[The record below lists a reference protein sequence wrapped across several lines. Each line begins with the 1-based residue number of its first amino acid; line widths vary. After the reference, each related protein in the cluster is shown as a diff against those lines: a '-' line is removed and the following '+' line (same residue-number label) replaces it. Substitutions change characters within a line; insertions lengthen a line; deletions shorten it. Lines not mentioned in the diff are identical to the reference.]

1 MARKATGPELGVS
14 IEGTG
19 VAHHMEGALREGNLN
34 TVGPELR
41 IDGRSDAALD
51 GHAVPR
57 ILVPPHHAEVE
68 RGEPLST
75 AECTAEQGQD
85 EPGQNTTPT
94 TSTRSRTVKAWCPM
108 WKEVVSRSFTD
119 QRTTPYT
126 GSPTHQISLQLI
138 ESQGSCW
145 KHR

>member
-1 MARKATGPELGVS
+1 MRSMARKATGPELGAS

-41 IDGRSDAALD
+41 IDGRSDAGLD
-51 GHAVPR
+51 GHAGPR

-75 AECTAEQGQD
+75 AECTARQGQD
-85 EPGQNTTPT
+85 KPGQEHHAHDLNEVHDGEGVVPDVEGGGQQFVHQPKDD
-94 TSTRSRTVKAWCPM
+94 SRERINNM
-108 WKEVVSRSFTD
+108 VS
-119 QRTTPYT
+119 
-126 GSPTHQISLQLI
+126 L
-138 ESQGSCW
+138 
-145 KHR
+145 